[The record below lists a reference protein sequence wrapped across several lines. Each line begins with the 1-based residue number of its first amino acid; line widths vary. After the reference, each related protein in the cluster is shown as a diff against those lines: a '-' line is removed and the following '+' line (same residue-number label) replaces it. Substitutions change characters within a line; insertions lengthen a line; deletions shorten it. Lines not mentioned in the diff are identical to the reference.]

1 MLSPEEKLKT
11 ELAEQYR
18 LEVSSRLKAKPQID
32 VVEKITKILQG
43 LAIIIGIW
51 ATYNEYKKQN
61 DLSRQ
66 LERDRYEQTAKD
78 FRKFFYQ
85 KQLDYYAE
93 ATDATATLAT
103 EEIGSKDYVQA
114 RKNFLRLFW
123 GRLSIVEDSSVE
135 ARMLEFRD
143 LLLQYENPN
152 DTVSQQH
159 LEQASLDLAHNASK
173 YIINV
178 WIDSTERSKFNR

>member
-1 MLSPEEKLKT
+1 MLTPEEKLKI
-11 ELAEQYR
+11 ELEEQYR
-18 LEVSSRLKAKPQID
+18 LEVSSKLKAKPQID
-32 VVEKITKILQG
+32 VVEKITRILQG

-51 ATYNEYKKQN
+51 ATYNEYRKQN
-61 DLSRQ
+61 EASRQ

-78 FRKFFYQ
+78 FRTYFYQ
-85 KQLDYYAE
+85 KQLEYYAE

-103 EEIGSKDYVQA
+103 EKPDSDEYRKA
-114 RKNFLRLFW
+114 RKKFFRLFW
-123 GRLSIVEDSSVE
+123 GRLSIVEDKSVE
-135 ARMLEFRD
+135 DRMVKFRN

-159 LEQASLDLAHNASK
+159 LEQASLDLAHDASK

-178 WIDSTERSKFNR
+178 WIDSTERSNFSR